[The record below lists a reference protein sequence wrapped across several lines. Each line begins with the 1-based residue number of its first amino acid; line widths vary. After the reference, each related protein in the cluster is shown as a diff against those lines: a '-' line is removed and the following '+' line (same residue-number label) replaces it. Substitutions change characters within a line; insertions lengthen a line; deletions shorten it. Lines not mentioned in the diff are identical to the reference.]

1 MAYNFGIEVKVST
14 TSLMGCGLTAKFE
27 GLTPDEMV
35 QAVAMTFG
43 SELQQSSKSS
53 VVLKGGNCETGGDT
67 W

>member
-1 MAYNFGIEVKVST
+1 
-14 TSLMGCGLTAKFE
+14 MGCGLTAKFE

-35 QAVAMTFG
+35 QAVAITFG

-53 VVLKGGNCETGGDT
+53 VVLKGGNCETGGAL